1 MTYDGRPTSSARRGR
16 QLAGRVGRLCRFTVG
31 AIITASL
38 AFSWF
43 CGPASAQVVEGA
55 PVRHITITLNKSK
68 TLRFSEPFSSA
79 VIGAPDIADILPMTE
94 ETLYVLG
101 KRVGTTN
108 ISVFAAD
115 KHLIAV
121 VDLEV
126 ALDAASLRSKIVAT
140 TGAQNIRVTSANGQV
155 ILTGEA
161 SDAVSATRAVGLAR
175 GLSGAQGGGQSGGE
189 AGGQGGG
196 PAGGQAG
203 GQVPV
208 IDALKVAASQQ
219 VMLKVRFL
227 EVDRTA
233 QRDLGVNW
241 FGGNRNG
248 IGVSGLGATSNSAA
262 AGNSTATTTLNGASA
277 TTSVQAQS
285 IGTTTNSSTGT
296 VTLLPLLSGLFPGG
310 GAAAQPFGALLAQV
324 INTNGLRIDTLIS
337 ALEDQGLVKTLA
349 EPNLISQ
356 SGQRA
361 QFFAGAQIPIPTV
374 QPGSVA
380 GTTPTVT
387 VNYYPCGV
395 TLGFEPTVLN
405 TGLINLHLTP
415 QVCQV
420 ATTTPVVVNG
430 TTIPELTTR
439 SADTDVELRDGQ
451 SFAIAGLLQ
460 AQDVNDLSQLPWL
473 GNVPVLGALFRSTNY
488 QKAETDL
495 VVIVSV
501 HLVRPAA
508 PGTHLAT
515 PFDTTLPAND
525 VDLFLMGQTER
536 KKKYTEFVTSGG
548 GMQGPYG
555 HVLEAK

>member
-1 MTYDGRPTSSARRGR
+1 MHDGRPTSSARRRGG
-16 QLAGRVGRLCRFTVG
+16 QHAGRLGCLRGLTVA
-31 AIITASL
+31 AIVTAGL
-38 AFSWF
+38 AFWC
-43 CGPASAQVVEGA
+43 CGPASAQFVEGA
-55 PVRHITITLNKSK
+55 PVHHITVTLNKSK
-68 TLRFSEPFSSA
+68 TLQFGQPFASA

-94 ETLYVLG
+94 KTLYVQG
-101 KRVGTTN
+101 KKVGTTN

-126 ALDAASLRSKIVAT
+126 SLDAASLHGKISAS
-140 TGAQNIRVTSANGQV
+140 TGSGNINVSSVNGQV
-155 ILTGEA
+155 VLSGEA
-161 SDAVSATRAVGLAR
+161 SDAVAAARAVEVATGVV
-175 GLSGAQGGGQSGGE
+175 SGKDL
-189 AGGQGGG
+189 
-196 PAGGQAG
+196 
-203 GQVPV
+203 PV
-208 IDALKVAASQQ
+208 INAMKVAPSQQ

-241 FGGNRNG
+241 FGGNKNG
-248 IGVSGLGATSNSAA
+248 IGFSGLGAISNSATSSSSTSTISGTNA
-262 AGNSTATTTLNGASA
+262 AT
-277 TTSVQAQS
+277 S
-285 IGTTTNSSTGT
+285 IGGAIGSA
-296 VTLLPLLSGLFPGG
+296 VFPG
-310 GAAAQPFGALLAQV
+310 AASISQPFGALLAQV
-324 INTNGLRIDTLIS
+324 VNTHGVQIDALIS
-337 ALEDQGLVKTLA
+337 ALEEKDLVKTLA

-361 QFFAGAQIPIPTV
+361 QFFAGTEIPIPTV
-374 QPGSVA
+374 QPGTVGA
-380 GTTPTVT
+380 TPTVT
-387 VNYYPCGV
+387 TTYYPCGV

-420 ATTTPVVVNG
+420 AQTTTPVVVNG

-460 AQDVNDLSQLPWL
+460 AQDVNQLSQLPWL

-488 QKAETDL
+488 QKQDTDL

-515 PFDTTLPAND
+515 PFDTTVPAND
-525 VDLFLMGQTER
+525 IDLFLMGDVDR

-548 GMQGPYG
+548 GLQGPYG
-555 HVLEAK
+555 HILEAK

>member
-1 MTYDGRPTSSARRGR
+1 MAAAIMAATLNFVLCCGSAR
-16 QLAGRVGRLCRFTVG
+16 
-31 AIITASL
+31 
-38 AFSWF
+38 
-43 CGPASAQVVEGA
+43 AQVVEDA
-55 PVRHITITLNKSK
+55 PVRHITVTLHKSK
-68 TLRFSEPFSSA
+68 VLTFKQPFGTA
-79 VIGAPDIADILPMTE
+79 VIGSPDIADLVPMTDH
-94 ETLYVLG
+94 TLYVQG
-101 KRVGTTN
+101 KKVGTTN
-108 ISVFAAD
+108 VSVFGGD
-115 KHLIAV
+115 KHLVAV

-126 ALDAASLRSKIVAT
+126 VPDTATLRSKIVAT
-140 TGAQNIRVTSANGQV
+140 TGATNISVTSANGQV
-155 ILTGEA
+155 ILGGEA
-161 SDAVSATRAVGLAR
+161 TDAVSATRAIDLAR
-175 GLSGAQGGGQSGGE
+175 GLSGAQGGGQSGG
-189 AGGQGGG
+189 Q
-196 PAGGQAG
+196 AGGQAGGQSG

-208 IDALKVAASQQ
+208 IDALKVAPSQQ

-241 FGGNRNG
+241 FGGNKNG
-248 IGVSGLGATSNSAA
+248 IGFSGLGAISNSASS
-262 AGNSTATTTLNGASA
+262 STSAATTNGATSTLA
-277 TTSVQAQS
+277 TTS
-285 IGTTTNSSTGT
+285 IGGA
-296 VTLLPLLSGLFPGG
+296 LGSGLFPG
-310 GAAAQPFGALLAQV
+310 AASTAQPFGALLAQV
-324 INTNGLRIDTLIS
+324 INTHGIQIDSLIS
-337 ALEDQGLVKTLA
+337 ALEEKDLVKTLA

-361 QFFAGAQIPIPTV
+361 QFFAGTEIPIPTV

-387 VNYYPCGV
+387 TTYYPCGV

-420 ATTTPVVVNG
+420 AQTTTPVIVNG

-460 AQDVNDLSQLPWL
+460 AQDLNQLSQLPWI

-488 QKAETDL
+488 QKQDTDL

-501 HLVRPAA
+501 HLVRPVP
-508 PGTHLAT
+508 PGKHLAT
-515 PFDTTLPAND
+515 PFDTTLPSND
-525 VDLFLMGQTER
+525 VDLFLMGDTER

-548 GMQGPYG
+548 DLQGPYG
-555 HVLEAK
+555 HILEAK

>member
-1 MTYDGRPTSSARRGR
+1 MTHDGRPTSSARRGR
-16 QLAGRVGRLCRFTVG
+16 QPAGRVGRLCRFTVG

-38 AFSWF
+38 ACSWF
-43 CGPASAQVVEGA
+43 CAPASAQVVEGA

-68 TLRFSEPFSSA
+68 TLRFNEPFSSA

-189 AGGQGGG
+189 AGGQAGG
-196 PAGGQAG
+196 PAGGQAS

-241 FGGNRNG
+241 FGGNKNG
-248 IGVSGLGATSNSAA
+248 IGVSGLGAISNSA
-262 AGNSTATTTLNGASA
+262 GATTQCFEYGAS
-277 TTSVQAQS
+277 TTSSLQAQT
-285 IGTTTNSSTGT
+285 IPTTQNINNGQ
-296 VTLLPLLSGLFPGG
+296 VTLVPLLSGLFPGG
-310 GAAAQPFGALLAQV
+310 AAAAQPFGALLASV

>member
-1 MTYDGRPTSSARRGR
+1 MASEGPPTFPSRRGCERIERPT
-16 QLAGRVGRLCRFTVG
+16 RLLGIMVAALVTATGIWALPWPGCG
-31 AIITASL
+31 AAK
-38 AFSWF
+38 
-43 CGPASAQVVEGA
+43 AQVLESA
-55 PVRHITITLNKSK
+55 AVRRITVTLNKSK
-68 TLRFSEPFSSA
+68 TLTFASPFSSA
-79 VIGAPDIADILPMTE
+79 VIGSPEIADMLPMTDR
-94 ETLYVLG
+94 TLYIQG
-101 KRVGTTN
+101 KKVGTTN
-108 ISVFAAD
+108 ISVFNTD
-115 KHLIAV
+115 KRLVAV

-126 ALDAASLRSKIVAT
+126 TPDTATLRSKIVAT
-140 TGAQNIRVTSANGQV
+140 TGAQNIGVTSSNGQV

-161 SDAVSATRAVGLAR
+161 SDAVSAARAVDLAR
-175 GLSGAQGGGQSGGE
+175 GL

-196 PAGGQAG
+196 QAG
-203 GQVPV
+203 GQGGGQPTGQAGAQGPV
-208 IDALKVAASQQ
+208 VDAMRVAASQQ

-241 FGGNRNG
+241 FGGNKNG
-248 IGVSGLGATSNSAA
+248 IGFSGLGAIWARPA
-262 AGNSTATTTLNGASA
+262 AGASTATATVNGPAPRPSVARRRASA
-277 TTSVQAQS
+277 RSSETRATQSVPR
-285 IGTTTNSSTGT
+285 
-296 VTLLPLLSGLFPGG
+296 VFPVAG
-310 GAAAQPFGALLAQV
+310 AQPFGALLAQV
-324 INTNGLRIDTLIS
+324 INTGGLRIDTLIS
-337 ALEDQGLVKTLA
+337 ALEEKGLVKTLA
-349 EPNLISQ
+349 EPNLIAQ

-361 QFFAGAQIPIPTV
+361 QFFAGAQIPIPSV
-374 QPGSVA
+374 QPGSVG

-387 VNYYPCGV
+387 VTYYPCGV

-420 ATTTPVVVNG
+420 ATTTPVIVNG

-451 SFAIAGLLQ
+451 SFAIAGMLQ
-460 AQDVNDLSQLPWL
+460 EQDVNDLSQLPWL

-495 VVIVSV
+495 VVIVTA
-501 HLVRPAA
+501 HLVKPAA

-515 PFDTTLPAND
+515 PFDTTLSSND
-525 VDLFLMGQTER
+525 IDLFLMGDVER

-548 GMQGPYG
+548 GLQGPYG

>member
-1 MTYDGRPTSSARRGR
+1 MTYDGRPTS
-16 QLAGRVGRLCRFTVG
+16 LAGRRARRLERLSGLAVV
-31 AIITASL
+31 AIMTASL

-55 PVRHITITLNKSK
+55 PVRHITVTLNKSK
-68 TLRFSEPFSSA
+68 TLRFSQPFSSA

-94 ETLYVLG
+94 ESLYVLG

-121 VDLEV
+121 VDIEV
-126 ALDAASLRSKIVAT
+126 SLDAASLRSKIVAT
-140 TGAQNIRVTSANGQV
+140 TGAQNIGVTSANGQV

-161 SDAVSATRAVGLAR
+161 TDAVSATRAVDVAR
-175 GLSGAQGGGQSGGE
+175 GLAAGDAGGQP
-189 AGGQGGG
+189 GGQGGG
-196 PAGGQAG
+196 QPGGQGGGQA
-203 GQVPV
+203 PV
-208 IDALKVAASQQ
+208 VNAMKVAASQQ
-219 VMLKVRFL
+219 VTLKVRFL

-241 FGGNRNG
+241 FGGNKNG
-248 IGVSGLGATSNSAA
+248 IGFSGLGAISNSATSSISTSTINGTNA
-262 AGNSTATTTLNGASA
+262 AT
-277 TTSVQAQS
+277 S
-285 IGTTTNSSTGT
+285 IGSAIG
-296 VTLLPLLSGLFPGG
+296 SGVFPG
-310 GAAAQPFGALLAQV
+310 AASLSQPFGALLAEV
-324 INTNGLRIDTLIS
+324 INIHGVQIDALIS
-337 ALEDQGLVKTLA
+337 ALEEKDLVKTLA
-349 EPNLISQ
+349 EPNLIAQ
-356 SGQRA
+356 SGQKA
-361 QFFAGAQIPIPTV
+361 QFFAGTEIPIPTV
-374 QPGSVA
+374 QPGA
-380 GTTPTVT
+380 GIGGVPNVSTQ
-387 VNYYPCGV
+387 YYACGV
-395 TLGFEPTVLN
+395 ALGFEPTVLN

-420 ATTTPVVVNG
+420 AQTTTPVIVNG

-460 AQDVNDLSQLPWL
+460 AQDVNQLSQLPWL

-488 QKAETDL
+488 QKQDTDL
-495 VVIVSV
+495 VVIVTV
-501 HLVRPAA
+501 HLVRPVP
-508 PGTHLAT
+508 PGKHIVT

-555 HVLEAK
+555 HVLDAK

>member
-1 MTYDGRPTSSARRGR
+1 MM
-16 QLAGRVGRLCRFTVG
+16 
-31 AIITASL
+31 TASL
-38 AFSWF
+38 AFAG
-43 CGPASAQVVEGA
+43 CGAARAQVVEDA
-55 PVRHITITLNKSK
+55 PVRHITVTLNKSK
-68 TLRFSEPFSSA
+68 TLTFKSPFATA
-79 VIGAPDIADILPMTE
+79 VIGSPEIADLLPMTDH
-94 ETLYVLG
+94 TLYVQG
-101 KRVGTTN
+101 KNVGTTN
-108 ISVFAAD
+108 ISVFGAE
-115 KHLIAV
+115 KRLVAV

-126 ALDAASLRSKIVAT
+126 APDTATLRSKIVAT
-140 TGAQNIRVTSANGQV
+140 TGARNIGVTSANGQV

-161 SDAVSATRAVGLAR
+161 SDSVSAARAVDLAR
-175 GLSGAQGGGQSGGE
+175 GLAAGGAGGQP
-189 AGGQGGG
+189 GGQGGG
-196 PAGGQAG
+196 QPGGPGGGQPGAQG
-203 GQVPV
+203 PV
-208 IDALKVAASQQ
+208 VDAMRVAATQQ

-241 FGGNRNG
+241 FGGNKNG
-248 IGVSGLGATSNSAA
+248 IGVSGLGATANSAA
-262 AGNSTATTTLNGASA
+262 AGATTVTTTVNGVSTTASL
-277 TTSVQAQS
+277 QAQT
-285 IGTTTNSSTGT
+285 IGTTQNSSSGQ
-296 VTLLPLLSGLFPGG
+296 VTLVPLLSGLFPGG
-310 GAAAQPFGALLAQV
+310 AAAAQPFGALLAQV
-324 INTNGLRIDTLIS
+324 INSHGVQIDSLIS
-337 ALEDQGLVKTLA
+337 ALEEKGLVKTLA

-361 QFFAGAQIPIPTV
+361 QFFAGAQIPIPSV
-374 QPGSVA
+374 QPGSVG

-460 AQDVNDLSQLPWL
+460 AQEVNDLSQLPWL
-473 GNVPVLGALFRSTNY
+473 GNVPVLGALFRSTSY
-488 QKAETDL
+488 QKSETDL

-525 VDLFLMGQTER
+525 VDLFLMGDVER
-536 KKKYTEFVTSGG
+536 RKKYTEFVTSGG
-548 GMQGPYG
+548 GLQGPYG
-555 HVLEAK
+555 HILDAK